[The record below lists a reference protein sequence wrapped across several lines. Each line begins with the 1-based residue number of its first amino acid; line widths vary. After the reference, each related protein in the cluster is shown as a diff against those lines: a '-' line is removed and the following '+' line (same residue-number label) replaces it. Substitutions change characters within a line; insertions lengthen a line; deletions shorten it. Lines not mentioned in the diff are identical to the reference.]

1 MPVIAAV
8 ITGVISALLTQF
20 LTLKFGLKRF
30 VKEKEFGR
38 RLEWHERIFRAI
50 SERQTLLGKAMSFVE
65 ENNVVRFRAIS
76 TEIIDSIREMSKL
89 LGESEIFASKEA
101 YLLCIELL
109 SNIEENDKQLQME
122 LAQIPTTGSAKD
134 ATDRI
139 AAKYTRELSHL
150 ERTKK
155 ALGDDI
161 RIGLGLG
168 ALPRK

>member
-20 LTLKFGLKRF
+20 LTLKFGVLRF

-50 SERQTLLGKAMSFVE
+50 SDRQMLLGRAVSFIE
-65 ENNVVRFRAIS
+65 KNEIGNFRAIS
-76 TEIIDSIREMSKL
+76 GEIISSVRELGKL
-89 LGESEIFASKEA
+89 LGESEIFASKKA
-101 YLLCIELL
+101 YLLCIQLL
-109 SNIEENDKQLQME
+109 SNIEESDKQLQTE
-122 LAQIPTTGSAKD
+122 LAQVPSTGSAKD

-139 AAKYTRELSHL
+139 AAKYTRELSLL
-150 ERTKK
+150 ENTKK

-168 ALPRK
+168 ALPR